1 VYRATPGR
9 SPTVASDRIQQR
21 ISDIRGGGTAEPND
35 INPRDWLADI
45 LACHLARPAQRFP
58 ILELEAT
65 EHRNRDLTAHVWQNE
80 PNFQQKKF
88 SEMESAFLSLDVS
101 PTTSGHRIGTRLFLE
116 LYFGR
121 IGFVLPKTR
130 CNDSAILRQLSCE
143 CTQLH

>member
-1 VYRATPGR
+1 
-9 SPTVASDRIQQR
+9 VASDRIQQR

-88 SEMESAFLSLDVS
+88 SEMESAFLSLDALNCTNSTTNTASRSVS
-101 PTTSGHRIGTRLFLE
+101 PLSEVEPLIGRSGL
-116 LYFGR
+116 
-121 IGFVLPKTR
+121 K
-130 CNDSAILRQLSCE
+130 
-143 CTQLH
+143 

>member
-88 SEMESAFLSLDVS
+88 SEMESAFLSLA
-101 PTTSGHRIGTRLFLE
+101 RLHQLDAIFTI
-116 LYFGR
+116 FGASDR
-121 IGFVLPKTR
+121 GKRL
-130 CNDSAILRQLSCE
+130 ILRGRGLRRP
-143 CTQLH
+143 L